1 MSINKQRLDL
11 ALSTIQMDEI
21 GFFSSSKYVD
31 LICDI
36 HLNAIINEKLNP
48 LRPLFSFID
57 QDVRNLQ
64 NIILRLDWQKSL
76 YVKKEIDETL
86 WMNFSACDID
96 YFHVEFRSFFD
107 YLAKAVRLISDH
119 PEQIPQKSFNR
130 LKNWIE
136 KNESKIE
143 TDLADI
149 ILSCEW
155 FNDLKEVRE
164 CLVHNGGFTL
174 VFLTPDRITFQVI
187 KGWKNEV
194 LIPEIMYNENVV
206 DFELYAGLYFGY
218 LIAYLEEVSE
228 IFDKR
233 LDLKKMG
240 MDGKKYH
247 PGLEVI
253 QKWIEKTSKL

>member
-1 MSINKQRLDL
+1 MSINKERLNV
-11 ALSTIQMDEI
+11 ALSTIQKDEI
-21 GFFSSSKYVD
+21 GFFSSGKYVD
-31 LICDI
+31 LISDI
-36 HLNAIINEKLNP
+36 HVNASSNEKLYP
-48 LRPLFSFID
+48 LRRVFSFID
-57 QDVRNLQ
+57 QDVRNIK

-76 YVKKEIDETL
+76 YDNKEIDEIL

-107 YLAKAVRLISDH
+107 YLAKGVRLISDY
-119 PEQIPQKSFNR
+119 PEQIPQKSFNKFR
-130 LKNWIE
+130 NWII

-143 TDLADI
+143 TDLAKI

-164 CLVHNGGFTL
+164 SLVHNGGFTQ
-174 VFLTPDRITFQVI
+174 VFLVPDRITFQVI
-187 KGWKNEV
+187 EEWNNEI
-194 LIPEIMYNENVV
+194 LIPEIMHNKNIV

-218 LIAYLEEVSE
+218 LIAYLEEISG

-233 LDLKKMG
+233 LDLEKLG
-240 MDGKKYH
+240 SDGKSYH

-253 QKWIEKTSKL
+253 KNWIEKTSKL